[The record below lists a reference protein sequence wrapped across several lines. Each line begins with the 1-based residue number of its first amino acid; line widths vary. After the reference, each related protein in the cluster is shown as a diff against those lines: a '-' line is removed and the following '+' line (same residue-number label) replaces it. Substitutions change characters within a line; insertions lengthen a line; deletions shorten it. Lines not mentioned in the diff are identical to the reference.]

1 VADRSDAVK
10 RVFEVKPLKAIGD
23 VAHEDCDL
31 VVLPPQMR
39 RELLCAVLAIAVR
52 LICAATGLLTLPSA
66 AAAEVEFTITAAAAG
81 ARRGAVEVALLH
93 RALAREVARTA
104 AAKATSRRRARCCR
118 AVAGVVP
125 KLAAGEALHLAV
137 V

>member
-1 VADRSDAVK
+1 MGRFPITPRVIVTFGVPATVVA
-10 RVFEVKPLKAIGD
+10 
-23 VAHEDCDL
+23 
-31 VVLPPQMR
+31 VVD
-39 RELLCAVLAIAVR
+39 
-52 LICAATGLLTLPSA
+52 GPSA